1 VNLEAVLRH
10 SQVRDFYRWWKR
22 RQPPE
27 QGRVVL
33 SQRRVYILPTRHGI
47 TFGLA
52 LLIMLI
58 GSVNYGLSLG
68 YVLTFLLAGMA
79 IVSIL
84 HTFRNLAHL
93 AVTAGK
99 VEPVFAGEKAQFEIY
114 LENERNEARL
124 AVNATGAGDGGA
136 VVCDVPARAT
146 ARVAIPVLAQRRGWL
161 ELPRIT
167 LDTRYPLGL
176 FRAWSY
182 VQPAMRTLVYP
193 RPDASPL
200 PRPSPLEGNG
210 ASVMSGAG
218 SEDFSGLRPY
228 QPSDSPRHVAWK
240 AAARN
245 EGMLTKL
252 FSGRAAMELIF
263 DWKDLPGV
271 LDTEARLSRLTRW
284 VLLAH
289 AQGARYAVHLPG
301 RGIDLGEGDDQLARC
316 LQELA
321 LFNEEGFTEGKSI
334 PPPTKEAQS
343 PFGPPGIGTPRQAAG
358 HRE

>member
-1 VNLEAVLRH
+1 MNLESVLRH
-10 SQVRDFYRWWKR
+10 SQLRDFYRWVKR
-22 RQPPE
+22 RQQPE

-47 TFGLA
+47 TFGIA
-52 LLIMLI
+52 LLVMLI
-58 GSVNYGLSLG
+58 GSINYGLSLG

-79 IVSIL
+79 VVSIL

-93 AVTAGK
+93 AIIAGK
-99 VEPVFAGEKAQFEIY
+99 VEPVFAGSPALFEIH
-114 LENERNEARL
+114 LENERNETRIAI
-124 AVNATGAGDGGA
+124 NAFGAGNEA
-136 VVCDVPARAT
+136 SVCCDVPARGS
-146 ARVAIPVLAQRRGWL
+146 ARLAIPVVARRRGWL
-161 ELPRIT
+161 DLPRVT

-193 RPDASPL
+193 TPDAAPL
-200 PRPSPLEGNG
+200 PRPLPVEGNG
-210 ASVMSGAG
+210 SAATSGSG

-240 AAARN
+240 AAAHS

-252 FSGRAAMELIF
+252 FSGRATLELVF
-263 DWKDLPGV
+263 SWFDLPDT

-289 AQGARYAVHLPG
+289 EQGARYSLALPG
-301 RGIDLGEGDDQLARC
+301 RAVPLGDGESHFTTC

-321 LFNEEGFTEGKSI
+321 LFDESD
-334 PPPTKEAQS
+334 
-343 PFGPPGIGTPRQAAG
+343 PGR
-358 HRE
+358 R